1 MLHALPHFVSTH
13 IQEHHDVA
21 FRATKSDLRRLLK
34 GEEEAPNQ
42 DLEALHVLR
51 GSGRFLRNC
60 EDGNGNSWSCDED
73 THECGN
79 SQGDCKEVCDEDKDC
94 HDHGSC
100 KKGKCDCDHG
110 FEDKKDCSQQDV
122 EFLIVVTTEGTEGE
136 RSIECK
142 AALSSLEEDI
152 ESLGLPSTVTAT
164 SSNSRRTR
172 NRHLK
177 KSSSGSGD
185 GALKIPL
192 VIKAGNACNRDGI
205 LTQVWGQVVEQL
217 GNEGL
222 ELKKGG
228 KWDI

>member
-1 MLHALPHFVSTH
+1 MLHAPLLVSTH
-13 IQEHHDVA
+13 LQEQHDIA

-42 DLEALHVLR
+42 ALEALNVLR

-79 SQGDCKEVCDEDKDC
+79 SQDDCKEVCDEDKDC
-94 HDHGSC
+94 HDNGKC
-100 KKGKCDCDHG
+100 KKGTCDCYRG
-110 FEDKKDCSQQDV
+110 YEDKKDCSKRDV
-122 EFLIVVTTEGTEGE
+122 EFHIIVTTEGTEGE
-136 RSIECK
+136 RSSACK
-142 AALSSLEEDI
+142 EALSSLEKDI

-185 GALKIPL
+185 GALEIPL
-192 VIKAGNACNRDGI
+192 FINADRVCTRTG
-205 LTQVWGQVVEQL
+205 LVTQALEQL
-217 GNEGL
+217 VDNKL
-222 ELKKGG
+222 IKLKNKKGG
-228 KWDI
+228 SRDI